1 MHIYI
6 CVCSSLYVLAVYA
19 MERGTVHVSVCVCA
33 REPLAVRNQDHE
45 FIQSEGSSTI
55 TSLGP
60 TKTLAI
66 GDGTRPDQ
74 CGIPALGQLLNC
86 CESQA
91 ASG

>member
-1 MHIYI
+1 M
-6 CVCSSLYVLAVYA
+6 CVC
-19 MERGTVHVSVCVCA
+19 GA
-33 REPLAVRNQDHE
+33 REPLAVRIQDHE

-55 TSLGP
+55 ASLVP

-66 GDGTRPDQ
+66 GDDRPDQ

>member
-6 CVCSSLYVLAVYA
+6 YMCVFIYVCIGSICDG
-19 MERGTVHVSVCVCA
+19 ERYSTCVCA